1 MDAELGS
8 NPSYIW
14 KSLWVTQNLIRTGLR
29 WRVGS
34 GSKIRV
40 TEEAWLNDTE
50 HPFITSRSPALANQ
64 MVNRLTKV
72 ESKEWDMEVITDLF
86 NVRDQMLILGIP
98 LSSRKE
104 EDIRYWHK
112 EGYGLYSVKSAFKLI

>member
-14 KSLWVTQNLIRTGLR
+14 KILWVTQNLIRTGLR

-64 MVNRLTKV
+64 MVNSLTKV

-104 EDIRYWHK
+104 EDIRYWYK
-112 EGYGLYSVKSAFKLI
+112 EGYCLYSVKSAFKLI